1 MFRCPLCQRSLEI
14 RETKKEKPYLTCES
28 CGLQM
33 FVRYR
38 KGIQRLEDLSRNNV
52 SLMENYVVCHGCRI
66 AVEKC
71 SENVSE
77 PFFVSSGIYCP
88 VCDELL
94 LKKEAK

>member
-14 RETKKEKPYLTCES
+14 RETKKEKPYLTCDH

-38 KGIQRLEDLSRNNV
+38 KGIQRLEELSRKNV
-52 SLMENYVVCHGCRI
+52 SFMDNYIVCHGCRI

-94 LKKEAK
+94 LKKETK

>member
-1 MFRCPLCQRSLEI
+1 
-14 RETKKEKPYLTCES
+14 
-28 CGLQM
+28 M

-52 SLMENYVVCHGCRI
+52 SLMENYIVCHGCRI

-71 SENVSE
+71 SENVSK
-77 PFFVSSGIYCP
+77 PFFVSAGIYCP

>member
-14 RETKKEKPYLTCES
+14 RETKKEKPYLTCDN

-38 KGIQRLEDLSRNNV
+38 KGIQRLEELSRKNV
-52 SLMENYVVCHGCRI
+52 SFMDNYIVCHGCRI

-71 SENVSE
+71 SENVSD
-77 PFFVSSGIYCP
+77 FFLGSSGIYCP

-94 LKKEAK
+94 LKKQAD